1 MIKDKTF
8 GAVSMETKQFSGE
21 MVLFLLLHIA
31 FLVADRIIYIRQNR
45 SNLKYQ
51 YLFYD
56 KVNKKIIKNL
66 NEIDNIKDFPQFK
79 KEEIIIPPSYEEK
92 LKDKY
97 SIIYI
102 QKETFNY
109 PLFSK
114 YLMHV
119 IIVIFAHVFIFFFMP
134 MYGNYKLNR
143 TVYCKEGSKECNDF
157 LKNTSLPIFYIFYII
172 YFVSSGLQ
180 VKYGFY
186 DMKRKSILKGKS
198 NSLYGGIYAGYKN
211 IPFLY
216 ELKLGIDWTFTSTCL
231 DLFQWNKFESVYDII
246 YTTNCAM
253 TGINAKK
260 VGQPVKKGSK
270 ITMGGVLSFALLLVL
285 VGPLL
290 LFSSLNPTNELNNL
304 TNADLKVE
312 LGFIYKNELMK
323 NYTIFQNSKPQ
334 SIGPIT
340 KKDFNDYNYHLCV
353 DTKNFPLE
361 QIQTV
366 YFFEEN
372 DRNWDLSLPHINN
385 LIDLIRSRNQ
395 NISEDDENYITRIDL
410 IMDYTFYRPLPPEG
424 QMAHKRYNN
433 TIYTR
438 GKSTGEEEQN
448 LAYLGDALKYCN
460 DVNITYRNKIYP
472 PIRLRAS
479 SHPKSMKSE
488 FFNNLDIQIGFVGC
502 KNKTTEEEGVN
513 ITTPS
518 YLESYFTF
526 SSHFSDNHTEGIKF
540 HVFSDKVSST
550 TFSYSVL
557 TFYVAFVL
565 VVGSYVRN
573 FFAGQPEKIILT
585 EMPHNEEIMDLCEGI
600 KISRYSY
607 DFEEEEKL
615 YYILI
620 EIMRSPDILILLTS
634 SSIDQFNQRLDM
646 TKKEA
651 KVEEEKKE
659 KK

>member
-1 MIKDKTF
+1 
-8 GAVSMETKQFSGE
+8 
-21 MVLFLLLHIA
+21 
-31 FLVADRIIYIRQNR
+31 
-45 SNLKYQ
+45 
-51 YLFYD
+51 
-56 KVNKKIIKNL
+56 
-66 NEIDNIKDFPQFK
+66 
-79 KEEIIIPPSYEEK
+79 
-92 LKDKY
+92 
-97 SIIYI
+97 
-102 QKETFNY
+102 
-109 PLFSK
+109 
-114 YLMHV
+114 
-119 IIVIFAHVFIFFFMP
+119 
-134 MYGNYKLNR
+134 
-143 TVYCKEGSKECNDF
+143 
-157 LKNTSLPIFYIFYII
+157 
-172 YFVSSGLQ
+172 
-180 VKYGFY
+180 
-186 DMKRKSILKGKS
+186 
-198 NSLYGGIYAGYKN
+198 
-211 IPFLY
+211 
-216 ELKLGIDWTFTSTCL
+216 
-231 DLFQWNKFESVYDII
+231 
-246 YTTNCAM
+246 M

-270 ITMGGVLSFALLLVL
+270 TTMGGVLSFALLLVL

-304 TNADLKVE
+304 TNADLTVE

-334 SIGPIT
+334 SIGPISQD
-340 KKDFNDYNYHLCV
+340 DFDHYNYSNCI
-353 DTKNFPLE
+353 DTKNFPLD
-361 QIQTV
+361 QVQTV
-366 YFFEEN
+366 QFFEEN

-385 LIDLIRSRNQ
+385 LIELIQSRNQ
-395 NISEDDENYITRIDL
+395 NISESDENYITRIDL
-410 IMDYTFYRPLPPEG
+410 IMDYSFYRPLPPEG
-424 QMAHKRYNN
+424 QTARKRYNN
-433 TIYTR
+433 TIYRR
-438 GKSTGEEEQN
+438 GKSTEEEENN
-448 LAYLGDALKYCN
+448 LAVLGDALKYCN
-460 DVNITYRNKIYP
+460 DVNITYKNKIYP

-479 SHPKSMKSE
+479 SHPKSLKSE
-488 FFNNLDIQIGFVGC
+488 NFHNLDVQIGFVGC
-502 KNKTTEEEGVN
+502 KNNTKNVS
-513 ITTPS
+513 S

-526 SSHFSDNHTEGIKF
+526 SAHISENHTEGIKF

-646 TKKEA
+646 TKKEE
-651 KVEEEKKE
+651 KIEEEKKE